1 MQASQWTTEIIAI
14 SAVLALASLVIG
26 YFIATLRQGRQIGT
40 LTAQLE
46 QAQQGQASAM
56 AASTALSE
64 QLKVAE
70 ARGQA
75 LQIEESSLK
84 AKLQSA
90 FDNVARLNQEQQES
104 KDAKVAQEIKLEDA
118 NRRHNE
124 TAKRLETAQ
133 AEGRAL
139 QEQVTD
145 LRDRLTTAQATI
157 TSLQGERD
165 SLKNDLASLDASSQ
179 VAASEVRETREQ
191 LAETKRKLAEQMQSR
206 AELQSRYEPL
216 SNAHAELKT
225 ALEKREELVADLN
238 DRLAKTQLTCNQ
250 LNAERDRLK
259 DELASEGTRAKA
271 LETAEREVREQLA
284 EAKQTLAKQVQSFS
298 ELQERLHQLNADHTE
313 LKTTLSQREEHFQ
326 EQMAQ
331 LSDTKKSL
339 TQEFENLANKIF
351 EEKGKTF
358 TTTSQAS
365 IDGMLK
371 PFREQIEGFQKRIN
385 DVHDASLQGNTSLNG
400 EIKKVLEIGL
410 QMSKEANN
418 LASALKGDSQQ
429 RGAWGEA
436 QLRRTLEMSGLI
448 EEAHFEVQSSF
459 KDAEGKSK
467 QTDYLIK
474 IPDGKHIIIDSKVS
488 LNAYDRAVSAETP
501 EAYQMAMI
509 EHVKAVRKHIDD
521 LASKDYTNLI
531 GMRSPNFVLMFMPIE
546 PAYIEAM
553 KHNKDLFEYGYK
565 KGIVLVSHTTLIP
578 ILRTVS
584 NLWMIERSNA
594 EAREISEKAG
604 EIYNQVCLV
613 AERIGKLGGTLN
625 TASNHYNSAIT
636 ALAGQQGL
644 YGKVDRFSQLSA
656 KVSKTLPALEPVHVD
671 FQNERL
677 SLIVEALDESAE
689 LNESLLQLPGDGHEG
704 EQPSHTETTPK
715 HEFEFF

>member
-1 MQASQWTTEIIAI
+1 MQASQWTTEIIVICAI
-14 SAVLALASLVIG
+14 AALASLVLG
-26 YFIATLRQGRQIGT
+26 YVVAALRQGRQLSR

-46 QAQQGQASAM
+46 QAHQAQASAV
-56 AASTALSE
+56 AASTALGD
-64 QLKVAE
+64 QLKATEV
-70 ARGQA
+70 RSQA

-139 QEQVTD
+139 QEQVID
-145 LRDRLTTAQATI
+145 LRDRLTTTQATI

-165 SLKNDLASLDASSQ
+165 SLKNDLASLDASAQ

-191 LAETKRKLAEQMQSR
+191 LAETKQKLAEQIQSR
-206 AELQSRYEPL
+206 AELQKRYEPL

-238 DRLAKTQLTCNQ
+238 DRLAKTQLTCDQ

-284 EAKQTLAKQVQSFS
+284 ETKQTLAKQVQSFS

-418 LASALKGDSQQ
+418 LTSALKGDSQQ

-448 EEAHFEVQSSF
+448 EDAHFEVQSAF

-488 LNAYDRAVSAETP
+488 LNAYDRAVGAETP
-501 EAYQMAMI
+501 EAYQMAMT

-604 EIYNQVCLV
+604 EIYNQVCTV
-613 AERIGKLGGTLN
+613 AERLSKLGSTLN
-625 TASNHYNSAIT
+625 TASNHYNNTVT

-644 YGKVDRFSQLSA
+644 YGKIDRFSQLSA
-656 KVSKTLPALEPVHVD
+656 KVSKTLPALAPAHMD
-671 FQNERL
+671 FESERL
-677 SLIVEALDESAE
+677 SLIVTPIEEAAE
-689 LNESLLQLPGDGHEG
+689 PTEAMPQLAQH
-704 EQPSHTETTPK
+704 S
-715 HEFEFF
+715 FEEELVAQL

>member
-1 MQASQWTTEIIAI
+1 MQASQWTTEIIVICSIA
-14 SAVLALASLVIG
+14 ALASLVLG
-26 YFIATLRQGRQIGT
+26 YVVATLRQGRQ
-40 LTAQLE
+40 LSRLSAQLE
-46 QAQQGQASAM
+46 QAQQAQASAV

-64 QLKVAE
+64 QFKAAE
-70 ARGQA
+70 ARSQD
-75 LQIEESSLK
+75 LQVVESTLK
-84 AKLQSA
+84 AKLQA
-90 FDNVARLNQEQQES
+90 AYDNVTRLSQEQLES
-104 KDAKVAQEIKLEDA
+104 KDAKAAQAQKLEDVS
-118 NRRHNE
+118 RQHHE
-124 TAKRLETAQ
+124 TAKRLETVQ
-133 AEGRAL
+133 ADGRAL

-145 LRDRLTTAQATI
+145 LRDRLNTAHTNI

-165 SLKNDLASLDASSQ
+165 GLKNELASLDASAQ
-179 VAASEVRETREQ
+179 VAASEVREAREQ
-191 LAETKRKLAEQMQSR
+191 LTETKQKLAEQTQSR
-206 AELQSRYEPL
+206 AELQGRYEPL

-238 DRLAKTQLTCNQ
+238 DRLAKAQLAGDQ

-259 DELASEGTRAKA
+259 DELASEGQRAKA
-271 LETAEREVREQLA
+271 LETAEREVREQLV
-284 EAKQTLAKQVQSFS
+284 ETKQTLAKQVQSFG
-298 ELQERLHQLNADHTE
+298 ELQERLQQLNADHTE

-385 DVHDASLQGNTSLNG
+385 DVHDASQQGNTSLNG

-418 LASALKGDSQQ
+418 LTSALKGDSQQ

-448 EEAHFEVQSSF
+448 EEAHFEVQSAF

-488 LNAYDRAVSAETP
+488 LNAYDRAIGAETP
-501 EAYQMAMI
+501 EAYQLAMA

-521 LASKDYTNLI
+521 LASKDYTNLV
-531 GMRSPNFVLMFMPIE
+531 GMRSPSFVLMFMPIE

-604 EIYNQVCLV
+604 EIYNQVCTV
-613 AERIGKLGGTLN
+613 AERLSKLGSTLN
-625 TASNHYNSAIT
+625 TASNHYNNTVT

-644 YGKVDRFSQLSA
+644 YGKIDRFSQLSA
-656 KVSKTLPALEPVHVD
+656 KVSKTLPALAPAHMD
-671 FQNERL
+671 FESERL
-677 SLIVEALDESAE
+677 SLIVVPIDEAPEPTEVMPQLAQHTFEEE
-689 LNESLLQLPGDGHEG
+689 LVA
-704 EQPSHTETTPK
+704 QP
-715 HEFEFF
+715 

>member
-1 MQASQWTTEIIAI
+1 MQASQWTTEIIVICVIAAI
-14 SAVLALASLVIG
+14 ISVVFG
-26 YFIATLRQGRQIGT
+26 YVVAALRQGRQLSR

-46 QAQQGQASAM
+46 QAQESQASAV

-64 QLKVAE
+64 QLKAAE
-70 ARGQA
+70 ARGQT

-84 AKLQSA
+84 AKLQAS
-90 FDNVARLNQEQQES
+90 FDNVTRLNQEQQES
-104 KDAKVAQEIKLEDA
+104 KDAKAAQEIKLEDA

-124 TAKRLETAQ
+124 TAKLLETAQ

-145 LRDRLTTAQATI
+145 LRDRLNTAQTTI
-157 TSLQGERD
+157 TLLQSERD
-165 SLKNDLASLDASSQ
+165 GLKSELASLDASAQ
-179 VAASEVRETREQ
+179 VAASEVREAREQ
-191 LAETKRKLAEQMQSR
+191 LNETKQKLAEQTQSR
-206 AELQSRYEPL
+206 AELQGRYEPL

-238 DRLAKTQLTCNQ
+238 DRLAKAQAAGLQLQ
-250 LNAERDRLK
+250 AERESLK
-259 DELASEGTRAKA
+259 DELASEGKRAKA

-284 EAKQTLAKQVQSFS
+284 EAKQTQVKQAQSFS
-298 ELQERLHQLNADHTE
+298 ELQERLQQLNADHTE

-326 EQMAQ
+326 EQMTQ
-331 LSDTKKSL
+331 LADTRKSL

-358 TTTSQAS
+358 TQTSQTS

-385 DVHDASLQGNTSLNG
+385 EVHDASLQGNTSLNS

-418 LASALKGDSQQ
+418 LTSALKGDSQQ

-448 EEAHFEVQSSF
+448 EEAHYEVQTAF
-459 KDAEGKSK
+459 KDAEGRSK

-474 IPDGKHIIIDSKVS
+474 LPDGKHIIIDSKVS
-488 LNAYDRAVSAETP
+488 LVAYDRAVGAESP
-501 EAYQMAMI
+501 EEYQLAMA

-521 LASKDYTNLI
+521 LASKDYTNLAGI
-531 GMRSPNFVLMFMPIE
+531 HSPDFVLMFMPIE

-565 KGIVLVSHTTLIP
+565 KHIVLVSHTTLIP
-578 ILRTVS
+578 ILRTVA

-604 EIYNQVCLV
+604 EIYNQVCTV
-613 AERIGKLGGTLN
+613 AERLGKLGGTLN
-625 TASNHYNSAIT
+625 TVSNHYNDT
-636 ALAGQQGL
+636 VKALAGKQGL
-644 YGKVDRFSQLSA
+644 YGKVERFNKLSA
-656 KVSKTLPALEPVHVD
+656 KVSKTLPALEPTHMD
-671 FQNERL
+671 FESERL
-677 SLIVEALDESAE
+677 SLIVEALDEADEPTAE
-689 LNESLLQLPGDGHEG
+689 LPPLMDHIANDSEALP
-704 EQPSHTETTPK
+704 QA
-715 HEFEFF
+715 

>member
-1 MQASQWTTEIIAI
+1 MQASQWTTEIIVICVVAALI
-14 SAVLALASLVIG
+14 SVVFGYVVAALL
-26 YFIATLRQGRQIGT
+26 QGRQLSR

-46 QAQQGQASAM
+46 QAQEAQASAV

-64 QLKVAE
+64 QLKAAE
-70 ARGQA
+70 ARGQV

-84 AKLQSA
+84 AKLQAA
-90 FDNVARLNQEQQES
+90 FENVTRLNQEQQES
-104 KDAKVAQEIKLEDA
+104 KDAKAALEIKLEDA

-124 TAKRLETAQ
+124 TAKLLEAAQ

-139 QEQVTD
+139 QEQITD
-145 LRDRLTTAQATI
+145 LRDRLNTAQTSI
-157 TSLQGERD
+157 TSLQSERD
-165 SLKNDLASLDASSQ
+165 GLKNELASLDASAQ
-179 VAASEVRETREQ
+179 VAASEVREAREQ
-191 LAETKRKLAEQMQSR
+191 LNDTKQKLAEQTQSR
-206 AELQSRYEPL
+206 AELQGRYEPL

-238 DRLAKTQLTCNQ
+238 ERLAKAQAAGLQLQ
-250 LNAERDRLK
+250 AERESLK
-259 DELASEGTRAKA
+259 DELASEGKRAKA

-284 EAKQTLAKQVQSFS
+284 ETKQTLVKQVQSFS
-298 ELQERLHQLNADHTE
+298 ELQERLQQLNADHTE
-313 LKTTLSQREEHFQ
+313 LKTTLQKREEHFQ
-326 EQMAQ
+326 EQMTQ
-331 LSDTKKSL
+331 LADTRKSL

-358 TTTSQAS
+358 TQTSQTS

-385 DVHDASLQGNTSLNG
+385 EVHDASLQGNTSLNS

-418 LASALKGDSQQ
+418 LTSALKGDSQQ

-448 EEAHFEVQSSF
+448 EEAHYEVQTAF
-459 KDAEGKSK
+459 KDAEGRSK

-474 IPDGKHIIIDSKVS
+474 LPDGKHIIIDSKVS
-488 LNAYDRAVSAETP
+488 LVAYDRAVGAESP
-501 EAYQMAMI
+501 EEYQLAMA

-521 LASKDYTNLI
+521 LASKDYTNLAGI
-531 GMRSPNFVLMFMPIE
+531 HSPDFVLMFMPIE

-565 KGIVLVSHTTLIP
+565 KHIVLVSHTTLIP
-578 ILRTVS
+578 ILRTVA

-604 EIYNQVCLV
+604 EIYNQVCTV
-613 AERIGKLGGTLN
+613 AERLGKLGGTLN
-625 TASNHYNSAIT
+625 TVSNHYNDT
-636 ALAGQQGL
+636 VKALAGKQGL
-644 YGKVDRFSQLSA
+644 YGKVERFNKLSA
-656 KVSKTLPALEPVHVD
+656 KVSKTLPALEPTHMD
-671 FQNERL
+671 FESERL
-677 SLIVEALDESAE
+677 SLIVEALDEADEPTAE
-689 LNESLLQLPGDGHEG
+689 LPPLMNHIANDSEALP
-704 EQPSHTETTPK
+704 QA
-715 HEFEFF
+715 

>member
-1 MQASQWTTEIIAI
+1 MQASQWTTEIIVICAI
-14 SAVLALASLVIG
+14 AALISVVFG
-26 YFIATLRQGRQIGT
+26 YVVAALRQGRQLSR

-46 QAQQGQASAM
+46 QAQEAQASAV

-64 QLKVAE
+64 QLKAAE

-84 AKLQSA
+84 AKLQAA

-104 KDAKVAQEIKLEDA
+104 KDAKAAQELKLEDA

-124 TAKRLETAQ
+124 TAKLLETAQ
-133 AEGRAL
+133 AEGRAH

-145 LRDRLTTAQATI
+145 LRDRLNTAQTTI
-157 TSLQGERD
+157 TSLQRERD
-165 SLKNDLASLDASSQ
+165 GLKNELASLDASAQ
-179 VAASEVRETREQ
+179 VAASEVREAREQ
-191 LAETKRKLAEQMQSR
+191 LNETKQKLAEQTQSR
-206 AELQSRYEPL
+206 AELQDRYGPL

-238 DRLAKTQLTCNQ
+238 DRLTKAQAAGLQLQ
-250 LNAERDRLK
+250 AERESLK
-259 DELASEGTRAKA
+259 DELASEGKRAKA

-284 EAKQTLAKQVQSFS
+284 ETKQALVKQVQSFS
-298 ELQERLHQLNADHTE
+298 ELQERLQQLNADHTE
-313 LKTTLSQREEHFQ
+313 LKTTLSQREDHFQ
-326 EQMAQ
+326 EQMTQ
-331 LSDTKKSL
+331 LADARKSL

-358 TTTSQAS
+358 TQTSQTS

-385 DVHDASLQGNTSLNG
+385 EVHDASLQGNTSLNS

-418 LASALKGDSQQ
+418 LTSALKGDSQQ

-448 EEAHFEVQSSF
+448 EEAHYEVQSAF

-474 IPDGKHIIIDSKVS
+474 LPDGKHIIIDSKVS
-488 LNAYDRAVSAETP
+488 LVAYDRAVSAETTS
-501 EAYQMAMI
+501 ESQQAMA
-509 EHVKAVRKHIDD
+509 EHVKAVRRHIDD
-521 LASKDYTNLI
+521 LASKDYTNLV
-531 GMRSPNFVLMFMPIE
+531 GMRSPSFVLMFMPIE

-613 AERIGKLGGTLN
+613 AERLGKLGGTLN
-625 TASNHYNSAIT
+625 TVSNHYNDT
-636 ALAGQQGL
+636 VKALAGKQGL
-644 YGKVDRFSQLSA
+644 YGKVERFNKLSA
-656 KVSKTLPALEPVHVD
+656 KVSKTLPALEPTHMD
-671 FQNERL
+671 FESERL
-677 SLIVEALDESAE
+677 SLIVEALDEADEPTAE
-689 LNESLLQLPGDGHEG
+689 LPPLMNHIANDSEALP
-704 EQPSHTETTPK
+704 QA
-715 HEFEFF
+715 

>member
-1 MQASQWTTEIIAI
+1 MQASQWTTEIIVICVIAAMA
-14 SAVLALASLVIG
+14 SMVLGYVVAS
-26 YFIATLRQGRQIGT
+26 LRQGRQLSR

-46 QAQQGQASAM
+46 QAQKAHASEV
-56 AASTALSE
+56 AASTKLSE
-64 QLKVAE
+64 QLKAAD
-70 ARGQA
+70 ARSQD
-75 LQIEESSLK
+75 LQVVESALK
-84 AKLQSA
+84 AKLQAA
-90 FDNVARLNQEQQES
+90 FDNVTRLNQEQQES
-104 KDAKVAQEIKLEDA
+104 KDAKAAQELKLEDLS
-118 NRRHNE
+118 RQHHE

-133 AEGRAL
+133 ADGRAL
-139 QEQVTD
+139 QEQITD
-145 LRDRLTTAQATI
+145 LRNRLATAQATI

-165 SLKNDLASLDASSQ
+165 SLKNELASMDTSAQ
-179 VAASEVRETREQ
+179 VATSEVREAREQ
-191 LAETKRKLAEQMQSR
+191 LAEIKQKLAEQIQSR
-206 AELQSRYEPL
+206 AELQGRYEPL

-238 DRLAKTQLTCNQ
+238 DRLAKTQLAGDQ

-259 DELASEGTRAKA
+259 DELAAEGKRAKA

-284 EAKQTLAKQVQSFS
+284 EAKQALGKQMQSFS
-298 ELQERLHQLNADHTE
+298 ELQERLQQLNADHTE

-385 DVHDASLQGNTSLNG
+385 DVHDASQQGNTSLNG

-418 LASALKGDSQQ
+418 LTSALKGDSQQ

-488 LNAYDRAVSAETP
+488 LNAYDRAVGAETP
-501 EAYQMAMI
+501 EAYQLAMT

-521 LASKDYTNLI
+521 LAFKDYTNLI

-604 EIYNQVCLV
+604 EIYNQVCTV
-613 AERIGKLGGTLN
+613 AERLSKLGSTLN
-625 TASNHYNSAIT
+625 TASNHYNNTVT

-644 YGKVDRFSQLSA
+644 YGKIDRFSQLSA
-656 KVSKTLPALEPVHVD
+656 KVSKTLPALAPAHMD
-671 FQNERL
+671 FESERL
-677 SLIVEALDESAE
+677 SLIVMPVEEAPEPTEAMPQLAQRSSEEE
-689 LNESLLQLPGDGHEG
+689 LVA
-704 EQPSHTETTPK
+704 QP
-715 HEFEFF
+715 